1 MSRVFAEGNI
11 ECVEKLLKPA
21 KRVLKVGM
29 PIKHDAFE
37 RRVDLWNKIR
47 MNYDS
52 YLDEDCGSFLKDLD
66 QHFRSTFDG
75 GLLVL
80 AASFKEN
87 GEFFGAADIFSEEE
101 IELYRRIVRYDIF
114 DLLSVA
120 DLRKKLV
127 QKDDKVLDL
136 LRDYYVSMDSW
147 VDAKLNDSSLRL
159 TLRYYL
165 KKKWDG
171 YRTKLNEA
179 VSSSVME
186 LDWLKSLIKSWEA
199 ETEGKV
205 DARTKELGAE
215 KAQVEAR
222 VEELYVEKVLTETSL
237 KQAEAEKLMA
247 ESRARTIS
255 TEKALAE
262 EQMRQ
267 ASLQKAEAEARL
279 ESLAREN
286 ADAGARIQAIES
298 EKAGAEARALEMALE
313 KERAEQQANEMAA
326 EKEKAEL
333 KLRELTA
340 ESDLLQG
347 KGSRYVK
354 LEEVKQY
361 ELNFIGRIEHRLGNT
376 ITFSGK
382 TYKVD
387 ALKEVKQ
394 VDTSHFSE
402 GFGLTSLD
410 LKNLPENRALL
421 ASFIEKKL
429 IGKKERYN
437 FQALFSARVERYAEN
452 GYDIDPLGL
461 KEVNACLVDSRDE
474 AREKGNSGLL
484 CLASPTG
491 FEESVGNYINSE
503 DFHRN
508 FLSRYLSVCLL
519 DLDTGKQLYNPNDKV
534 AKEFAK
540 LCEMVT
546 ETEKAEK
553 LKLSLADTVEDVLL
567 MQDYVVF
574 GDIAKGLGSLSDIKP
589 IFYDYAEENGLKV
602 RFVEDVGL
610 VMMKNKA

>member
-1 MSRVFAEGNI
+1 MFAEGNI

-52 YLDEDCGSFLKDLD
+52 YLDEDCGSFLNDLD

-87 GEFFGAADIFSEEE
+87 GEFFGAANIFSEGE

-114 DLLSVA
+114 ELLSVA

-147 VDAKLNDSSLRL
+147 VDTKLNDSSLRL

-186 LDWLKSLIKSWEA
+186 LDWLKSLIKSWES
-199 ETEGKV
+199 ETEVQVEAKT
-205 DARTKELGAE
+205 RELGVE
-215 KAQVEAR
+215 KERVEAR
-222 VEELYVEKVLTETSL
+222 VEELHVEKALTEASL
-237 KQAEAEKLMA
+237 KQAEAEKLIA
-247 ESRARTIS
+247 EEKARTIS
-255 TEKALAE
+255 TEKALADA
-262 EQMRQ
+262 QMRQ

-279 ESLAREN
+279 QALAREN
-286 ADAGARIQAIES
+286 AATEARIEAIKS
-298 EKAGAEARALEMALE
+298 EKAGAEARVQTIAAE
-313 KERAEQQANEMAA
+313 KELAEQHVNEMAA
-326 EKEKAEL
+326 DKEKVES
-333 KLRELTA
+333 KLRKLTDERA
-340 ESDLLQG
+340 FLQG

-361 ELNFIGRIEHRLGNT
+361 ELNFIGRIEHKLGNT
-376 ITFSGK
+376 VTISGK

-387 ALKEVKQ
+387 ALREVKQ

-429 IGKKERYN
+429 FGKKERYN
-437 FQALFSARVERYAEN
+437 FKALFSARVERYAES
-452 GYDIDPLGL
+452 GYDTDPFGL
-461 KEVNACLVDSRDE
+461 KDVNACLVDARDE
-474 AREKGNSGLL
+474 AREKGDSGLL

-519 DLDTGKQLYNPNDKV
+519 DLDTGKQLYNPNDEV

-546 ETEKAEK
+546 ETEKTEK
-553 LKLSLADTVEDVLL
+553 LKFSTAAVIEDVLL

-574 GDIAKGLGSLSDIKP
+574 GDITKGLGNPSDIKP
-589 IFYDYAEENGLKV
+589 IFYDYAGENGMKV
-602 RFVEDVGL
+602 QFVEDVGL
-610 VMMKNKA
+610 LMMKEKK